1 VKKAAAALLRGR
13 CGVQPTAF
21 SEAPSYDEF
30 RPCKAA
36 RSTRVVEESPMRNV
50 LWICAAVAAAL
61 AHADARADGDGLS
74 TNADRI
80 AWTRFQSRIA
90 YAPGAPG
97 WRVDFAPLE
106 RTGLQVGSLG
116 LLGDLYLERSRPASG
131 AAASGFRAT
140 SGVLIGARSP
150 MLGAAASNSA
160 GGLFASNRRLFGA
173 SPGTLGAMDAS
184 VDASTVPYI
193 GIGYSNLAAKG
204 GWSFSADLG
213 VVSQSPGNVVRFGRV
228 FGGSQSLDDVVRDL
242 RLAPVVQLG
251 VSYSF

>member
-1 VKKAAAALLRGR
+1 
-13 CGVQPTAF
+13 
-21 SEAPSYDEF
+21 
-30 RPCKAA
+30 
-36 RSTRVVEESPMRNV
+36 MRNV

-106 RTGLQVGSLG
+106 RSGLQVGGGLG
-116 LLGDLYLERSRPASG
+116 LLGDLYLDRSKPATGSPS
-131 AAASGFRAT
+131 SGFRAT
-140 SGVLIGARSP
+140 GGVLIGARSP
-150 MLGAAASNSA
+150 LLGAAASNSA

-173 SPGTLGAMDAS
+173 SAGTLGAMDAS

-193 GIGYSNLAAKG
+193 GIGYSNLAGKS

-213 VVSQSPGNVVRFGRV
+213 VVSQSAGNVVRFGRLL
-228 FGGSQSLDDVVRDL
+228 GGSQSLDDVIRDM

>member
-1 VKKAAAALLRGR
+1 
-13 CGVQPTAF
+13 
-21 SEAPSYDEF
+21 
-30 RPCKAA
+30 
-36 RSTRVVEESPMRNV
+36 MRNV

-106 RTGLQVGSLG
+106 RTGLQVGSGVG
-116 LLGDLYLERSRPASG
+116 LLGDLYLEHSRVANGSPS
-131 AAASGFRAT
+131 SGFRAT

-150 MLGAAASNSA
+150 LLGSA
-160 GGLFASNRRLFGA
+160 TSSSSGGLFASNRRLFGA
-173 SPGTLGAMDAS
+173 SAATLGAMDAS

-193 GIGYSNLAAKG
+193 GIGYSNLAAKS

-213 VVSQSPGNVVRFGRV
+213 VVSQSPGNVVRFGRL
-228 FGGSQSLDDVVRDL
+228 FGGSQSLDDVIRDM